1 MKFPMTLHWEKLPI
15 DYCKIQSK
23 SYLKMV
29 GYYSRY
35 QVIRRL
41 NTTTSNATI
50 DILSQVFSELRVLK
64 TVMPDNGAVKL
75 LQASTASTGAAGL
88 SSLHVGSAIWWS
100 RVQVLL
106 WPLARFVLG
115 CHKFKSLAMLVNN
128 QLVSLLPV
136 GSFNPVMFCLYYLF
150 PII

>member
-1 MKFPMTLHWEKLPI
+1 MKFPMTLHWENLPI

-41 NTTTSNATI
+41 NITTSNATI
-50 DILSQVFSELRVLK
+50 DILSQVFSEHRVLK

-75 LQASTASTGAAGL
+75 SHASTASTGAAGL
-88 SSLHVGSAIWWS
+88 SSLHVGSAI
-100 RVQVLL
+100 
-106 WPLARFVLG
+106 
-115 CHKFKSLAMLVNN
+115 
-128 QLVSLLPV
+128 
-136 GSFNPVMFCLYYLF
+136 
-150 PII
+150 

>member
-41 NTTTSNATI
+41 NITTSNATI